1 MITIDSLISET
12 LTIENATSNVVM
24 SSMLFAVVTFVFV
37 CMSVS
42 YESSISTAL
51 YNRVLQME
59 SGKRTFGDI
68 ISIIVASVLFVANV
82 SVALLGAFVFTP
94 EINYQIVLAIFYI
107 FNGMILVFVVLM
119 IAMILYFF
127 VLCHMVTAISRL
139 IYCAKLSSHTPHTL
153 AGYYAASI
161 ESWFNE
167 PKKCRIS
174 HAKTYHLN
182 EELFEKALK
191 DGKLIE
197 KKIKESDTLKK
208 ADVEDQAELIRYLTR
223 SMYYAHETRLDAFVV
238 SGSKDYYDVVSKLG
252 ISKDD
257 FNFTPAD

>member
-24 SSMLFAVVTFVFV
+24 WSMLFAVVTFVFV

-42 YESSISTAL
+42 CESSISTAL

-59 SGKRTFGDI
+59 SGKRTFGGI
-68 ISIIVASVLFVANV
+68 IFIIVTSVLFVANV

-127 VLCHMVTAISRL
+127 VLCHTVTAISRL

-208 ADVEDQAELIRYLTR
+208 ADVEDQAELIRHLTR